1 MNGTDDVLDP
11 PDCSDRRNLAFFVA
25 KTLAVLG
32 YRFLTSVHLEMDP
45 EILPLRRREG
55 TVFFY
60 VGLHKSLWETSG
72 ILVPLYRA
80 RMPLPYVGMGDNLIH
95 GRLFQELSKK
105 VGTFLIRRP
114 ANRQEVL
121 ESARHLRKTVLGFL
135 VRGLDILVFPE
146 GTRKSVPTRAGY
158 GDFFPAPFEPLL
170 EYERNKERLC
180 AANPG
185 CQPKDAYIVPFN
197 VDYSC
202 VREAHEMVAVG
213 SGKPQTL
220 NVFDSLSMLRHIGG
234 TYVTYGAPVRVAGLL
249 DLDRKKLAVECR
261 RMCMDLVK
269 ILPINVA
276 SLAMLRLP
284 EGAPFTS
291 AALEREVAGVVA
303 ALKPH
308 ADRFRG
314 FTPGEA
320 PAEII
325 RLARHGRPRF
335 EGPDPE
341 ELPLYRLYAAYI
353 RHYLPPDPRPEAA
366 LDPSSVRS
374 C

>member
-1 MNGTDDVLDP
+1 
-11 PDCSDRRNLAFFVA
+11 
-25 KTLAVLG
+25 
-32 YRFLTSVHLEMDP
+32 
-45 EILPLRRREG
+45 
-55 TVFFY
+55 
-60 VGLHKSLWETSG
+60 
-72 ILVPLYRA
+72 
-80 RMPLPYVGMGDNLIH
+80 VGMGDNLIH

-114 ANRQEVL
+114 SNRQEVL
-121 ESARHLRKTVLGFL
+121 ESARHLRKTILGFL
-135 VRGLDILVFPE
+135 VRGLDVLVFPE
-146 GTRKSVPTRAGY
+146 GTRKSVPTRGGY

-170 EYERNKERLC
+170 EYERSKARLC

-185 CQPKDAYIVPFN
+185 CEPRDAYLVPFN

-220 NVFDSLSMLRHIGG
+220 NVFDSLAMLRHIGD
-234 TYVTYGAPVRVAGLL
+234 TYVTYGKPVRVASLL
-249 DLDRKKLAVECR
+249 GLDRKKLAVESR
-261 RMCMDLVK
+261 RMCMDLVT

-276 SLAMLRLP
+276 SLAILRLP
-284 EGAPFTS
+284 EGAPFTA

-308 ADRFRG
+308 TDRFRG

-325 RLARHGRPRF
+325 RRARHGRPRF
-335 EGPDPE
+335 AGPDPE

-353 RHYLPPDPRPEAA
+353 RHYLPPDDAGGKGAA
-366 LDPSSVRS
+366 SP
-374 C
+374 